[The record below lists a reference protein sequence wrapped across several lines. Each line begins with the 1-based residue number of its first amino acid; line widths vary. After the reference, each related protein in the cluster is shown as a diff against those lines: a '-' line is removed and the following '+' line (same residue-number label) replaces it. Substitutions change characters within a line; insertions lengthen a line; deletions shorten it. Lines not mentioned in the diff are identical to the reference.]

1 MNADFKTFCIIGD
14 PINHSLSPAIH
25 NAAFNTLGLDCSYI
39 ALRVQ
44 EGQLK
49 NSIDSLRAIKIGG
62 FNVTMPH
69 KVKVLNYVDRCDKIV
84 QLVGAANTVN
94 NEEGKFCAY
103 NTDVA
108 GFIRPLRERKIS
120 FNGIEV
126 LILGAGGAARAVVV
140 ALSGER
146 GIANINIFNR
156 NTDRST
162 NLSKLVKELGL
173 KASIVS
179 NDDIQKMASKSE
191 LIINTT
197 PLGMSNEES
206 LIKSASI
213 SKDSIVYDIVYKPIN
228 TKLIVNAKTA
238 GAQVVYGYEM
248 LLEQATAS
256 FKIWLK
262 MDPPIDSMKKVLFG
276 MFGEPT

>member
-1 MNADFKTFCIIGD
+1 MNADFKTYCIIGD
-14 PINHSLSPAIH
+14 PIDHSLSPAIH
-25 NAAFNTLGLDCSYI
+25 NAAFNTLGLNCSYI
-39 ALRVQ
+39 AFRVQ

-49 NSIDSLRAIKIGG
+49 NSIDSLRSINIGG

-69 KVKVLNYVDRCDKIV
+69 KVKVLNYVDRFDKTV

-94 NEEGKFCAY
+94 NEEGKLCAY

-108 GFIRPLRERKIS
+108 GFIRPLRERKVV
-120 FNGIEV
+120 FNGIQV
-126 LILGAGGAARAVVV
+126 MILGAGGAARAVVV
-140 ALSGER
+140 ALSGEK

-156 NTDRST
+156 KSDRAT
-162 NLSKLVKELGL
+162 NLVNLVKKLGL
-173 KASIVS
+173 NANIIS
-179 NDDIQKMASKSE
+179 NDDVQKIAYKSD

-213 SKDSIVYDIVYKPIN
+213 SKNSIVYDIVYKPLN
-228 TKLIVNAKTA
+228 TKLIENAKTA

-248 LLEQATAS
+248 LLEQATES

-262 MDPPIDSMKKVLFG
+262 MDPPIDSMKRVLFG

>member
-49 NSIDSLRAIKIGG
+49 NSIDSLRAINIGG

-69 KVKVLNYVDRCDKIV
+69 KVKVLNYVDRCDKTV

>member
-1 MNADFKTFCIIGD
+1 MSADFKTYCIIGD
-14 PINHSLSPAIH
+14 PIDHSLSPAIH
-25 NAAFNTLGLDCSYI
+25 NAAFNTLGLNCSYI
-39 ALRVQ
+39 AFRVQ

-49 NSIDSLRAIKIGG
+49 NSIDSLRSINIGG

-108 GFIRPLRERKIS
+108 GFIRPLRERKIG
-120 FNGIEV
+120 FNGIDV
-126 LILGAGGAARAVVV
+126 MILGAGGAARAVVV
-140 ALSGER
+140 ALSGEK

-156 NTDRST
+156 NTERST
-162 NLSKLVKELGL
+162 NLANLVKKLGL
-173 KASIVS
+173 NASIIS
-179 NDDIQKMASKSE
+179 NNDVQKIAYKSD
-191 LIINTT
+191 LIVNTT

-213 SKDSIVYDIVYKPIN
+213 SKNSIVYDIVYRPIN
-228 TKLIVNAKTA
+228 TKLIENAKTA

-248 LLEQATAS
+248 LLEQATES

>member
-69 KVKVLNYVDRCDKIV
+69 KVKVLNYVDRCDKTV

-162 NLSKLVKELGL
+162 NLAKLVKKLGL

-179 NDDIQKMASKSE
+179 NDDIQKIASKSD

-206 LIKSASI
+206 LINSVSI
-213 SKDSIVYDIVYKPIN
+213 SKESVVYDIVYKPIN
-228 TKLIVNAKTA
+228 TKLLVNAKTA